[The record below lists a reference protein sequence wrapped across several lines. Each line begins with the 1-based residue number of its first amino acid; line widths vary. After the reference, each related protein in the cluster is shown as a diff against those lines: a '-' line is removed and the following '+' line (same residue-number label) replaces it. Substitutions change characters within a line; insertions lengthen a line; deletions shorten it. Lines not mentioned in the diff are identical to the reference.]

1 MTSILVF
8 IGAAVIVL
16 VAAGGIALG
25 AVLAL
30 HQLALLRVPG
40 RDDVV
45 EQSLAD
51 FMVDPVP
58 VAEPEHPLDR
68 LARHCDVKIVG
79 PSHDGARS
87 GPVGAARRE
96 AGHTTPRSASS
107 VVVPPLAGEAREAA
121 SHAEKGTR

>member
-1 MTSILVF
+1 MTTVLVF
-8 IGAAVIVL
+8 IGVAAVAL
-16 VAAGGIALG
+16 VAAGGISLG

-30 HQLALLRVPG
+30 HHLALLRVPG

-68 LARHCDVKIVG
+68 LARHCDVKIVE
-79 PSHDGARS
+79 PSH
-87 GPVGAARRE
+87 VGSSAARPAPRDDK
-96 AGHTTPRSASS
+96 AGHTNPRS
-107 VVVPPLAGEAREAA
+107 EAREAA

>member
-1 MTSILVF
+1 MTTVLVF
-8 IGAAVIVL
+8 IGVAAVAL
-16 VAAGGIALG
+16 VAAGGISLG

-40 RDDVV
+40 RDEVV
-45 EQSLAD
+45 ASTLAD

-68 LARHCDVKIVG
+68 LARHCDVKIVE
-79 PSHDGARS
+79 PSH
-87 GPVGAARRE
+87 VGSSAARPAPRDDK
-96 AGHTTPRSASS
+96 AGHPHTR
-107 VVVPPLAGEAREAA
+107 REAA